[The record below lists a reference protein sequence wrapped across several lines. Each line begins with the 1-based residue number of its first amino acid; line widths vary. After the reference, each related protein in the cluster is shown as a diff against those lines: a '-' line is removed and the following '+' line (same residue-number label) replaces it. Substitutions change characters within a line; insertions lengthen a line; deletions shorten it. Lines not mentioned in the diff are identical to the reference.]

1 MKCIDC
7 PNSRFVNNENNIV
20 DLVCFRFK
28 KNVLATT
35 VCLDSKRSAQEE
47 RAKRIYL
54 DNYQRYPLREVA
66 KMIGWS
72 VNKLNWFVISN
83 FLPHGNIRKRKE
95 LLKNEKEKRN
105 S

>member
-7 PNSRFVNNENNIV
+7 RNSKFEKDESGIV
-20 DLVCFRFK
+20 DLICYKFK
-28 KNVLATT
+28 KSVLATT

-95 LLKNEKEKRN
+95 LLKNEKALLKK
-105 S
+105 

>member
-7 PNSRFVNNENNIV
+7 PNSRFVNNENNVV
-20 DLVCFRFK
+20 DLVCFRLK
-28 KNVLATT
+28 KNVFATT

-95 LLKNEKEKRN
+95 LLKNEKALLKK
-105 S
+105 